1 MTSSFLSMIGLGSAI
16 AIAAIYFVN
25 KYPGEPTEYVLS
37 LAQSSKRR
45 DVVYNIVQKNRYEAF
60 AAEEASTM
68 DVVRAFEKIQKG
80 EKSTTKEKDSLM
92 GDFETLKKSKQYD
105 KMKRMLGL
113 TDTKIELAYE
123 LAKQGK
129 MLPEPRAVR
138 AVKFLDNLFLLLLLI
153 AFVYAVFTTYDVRA
167 AIRNMFPTE
176 FDLMY
181 QGYQRLS
188 DLFSESYR
196 RHVDL

>member
-1 MTSSFLSMIGLGSAI
+1 
-16 AIAAIYFVN
+16 
-25 KYPGEPTEYVLS
+25 
-37 LAQSSKRR
+37 
-45 DVVYNIVQKNRYEAF
+45 
-60 AAEEASTM
+60 M
-68 DVVRAFEKIQKG
+68 DVVRAFEKIQKSEG
-80 EKSTTKEKDSLM
+80 KSTNKEKDSLM
-92 GDFETLKKSKQYD
+92 GDFETFKKSKQYD

-138 AVKFLDNLFLLLLLI
+138 AVKFLDNLFFLLLLI
-153 AFVYAVFTTYDVRA
+153 VFVYAVFTTYDVRA
-167 AIRNMFPTE
+167 AIRNLFPTE

-181 QGYQRLS
+181 QSYQRLS

-196 RHVDL
+196 RHLDL